1 MNPSLFDDLPPE
13 TSITLA
19 PAEGA
24 TTLSPAQAAFNKLL
38 QQIEKKRAQITEWQS
53 TISRFQQKYALEL
66 LPILQAKSKLKAA
79 FVLRLDELY
88 DAKGLSKRE
97 RERLGDM
104 IVQLIDDLIVQG
116 NDDPQLEAILDKYR
130 PRDTAPE
137 HKEMLAAM
145 KAEFT
150 AMTGVDLGDDADEL
164 SFEEF
169 MQRAQA
175 HLHEQFA
182 AEERARQQRNEQR
195 QAKRK
200 KSAKQLAKEQK
211 EAEDAQDIKTS
222 VREVYRKLVSNL
234 HPDRESDPQ
243 QRARKTELMQR
254 VNQAYEK
261 NNLLQLLEL
270 QIELDHIDPA
280 SLSNLSEER
289 LARYS
294 KTLKQQ
300 LSELNAEKN
309 QLEMEFRQRFSIDY
323 DSLGYNAKPASI
335 MRLLAQDIAA
345 HQRDLHFMQ
354 LDLSEIHDVKSLK
367 DWLKNMRYRG
377 GHSAVDDFRY

>member
-1 MNPSLFDDLPPE
+1 MNKSLFDDLPPE
-13 TSITLA
+13 TSISLA
-19 PAEGA
+19 PAQGC

-53 TISRFQQKYALEL
+53 TISTFQQKYTLDL
-66 LPILQAKSKLKAA
+66 VPILQAKNKLKVA

-97 RERLGDM
+97 RIRLGDM
-104 IVQLIDDLIVQG
+104 IVQLIGDFLVHD
-116 NDDPQLEAILDKYR
+116 DDPQLEAIFGKYR
-130 PRDTAPE
+130 PRDASPQHTE
-137 HKEMLAAM
+137 FDDDMLATM

-150 AMTGVDLGDDADEL
+150 EVTGVDLGVDADEL
-164 SFEEF
+164 SFDEF

-211 EAEDAQDIKTS
+211 EAEDAQDIKLS
-222 VREVYRKLVSNL
+222 VREIYRKLVSNL

-289 LARYS
+289 LQRYT

-300 LSELNAEKN
+300 LSELNAEKT
-309 QLEMEFRQRFSIDY
+309 QLEMEFRARFSIDH
-323 DSLGYNAKPASI
+323 DSLGFNARPASI

-345 HQRDLHFMQ
+345 HQNDLHRMKYE
-354 LDLSEIHDVKSLK
+354 LDEIKDAQSVKM
-367 DWLKNMRYRG
+367 WLKTMRYR
-377 GHSAVDDFRY
+377 DPY

>member
-1 MNPSLFDDLPPE
+1 MKTQLFDE
-13 TSITLA
+13 N
-19 PAEGA
+19 PADNRVSLTRNLEQENP
-24 TTLSPAQAAFNKLL
+24 SPAQAAFNKLL

-53 TISRFQQKYALEL
+53 TISNFQQKYTLDL
-66 LPILQAKSKLKAA
+66 LPILQAKNKLKTA

-88 DAKGLSKRE
+88 DIRDISRRE

-104 IVQLIDDLIVQG
+104 ILEFASDLLAQE
-116 NDDPQLEAILDKYR
+116 NNPQLEDICAKYQ
-130 PRDTAPE
+130 PQDTNPKHTERQAE
-137 HKEMLAAM
+137 ILAAM
-145 KAEFT
+145 KAEFME
-150 AMTGVDLGDDADEL
+150 MTGVDLGDEANDM
-164 SFEEF
+164 SFDEF
-169 MQRAQA
+169 MQFA
-175 HLHEQFA
+175 HEHLNERYA
-182 AEERARQQRNEQR
+182 AEERARQERNEQR

-200 KSAKQLAKEQK
+200 KTAKQIAKEQK
-211 EAEDAQDIKTS
+211 EAEDAQDIKLS
-222 VREVYRKLVSNL
+222 VREIYRKLVSNL

-289 LARYS
+289 LQRYT

-300 LSELNAEKN
+300 LSELNAEKT
-309 QLEMEFRQRFSIDY
+309 QLEMEFRARFSIHPSD
-323 DSLGYNAKPASI
+323 LGYNASPASV

-345 HQRDLHFMQ
+345 HQNELHRMKYE
-354 LDLSEIHDVKSLK
+354 LDEIKDAQSVKI
-367 DWLKNMRYRG
+367 WLKTMRYRD
-377 GHSAVDDFRY
+377 AY

>member
-1 MNPSLFDDLPPE
+1 MNKSLFDDLPPE
-13 TSITLA
+13 TTISLA
-19 PAEGA
+19 PADGT

-53 TISRFQQKYALEL
+53 SISTFQQKYTLDL
-66 LPILQAKSKLKAA
+66 LPIVQAKNKLKAA

-104 IVQLIDDLIVQG
+104 ILELASDLLAQES
-116 NDDPQLEAILDKYR
+116 NPQLEAICDKYR
-130 PRDTAPE
+130 PHATHPKLNERQAE
-137 HKEMLAAM
+137 ILAAM
-145 KAEFT
+145 KAEFSE
-150 AMTGVDLGDDADEL
+150 MTGVDLGEDADEL
-164 SFEEF
+164 SYDEF
-169 MQRAQA
+169 MQRAQER
-175 HLHEQFA
+175 LHEQYA

-211 EAEDAQDIKTS
+211 EAEDAQDIKMS
-222 VREVYRKLVSNL
+222 VREIYRKLVSNL
-234 HPDRESDPQ
+234 HPDRESDPE

-280 SLSNLSEER
+280 SLSNLSAER
-289 LARYS
+289 LTRYS

-300 LSELNAEKN
+300 LAELNAEKT
-309 QLEMEFRQRFSIDY
+309 QIEMEFRARFSIDY

-335 MRLLAQDIAA
+335 MRLLAQDIAT

-354 LDLSEIHDVKSLK
+354 LDLNEIHDVKSLK
-367 DWLKNMRYRG
+367 DWLKDIR
-377 GHSAVDDFRY
+377 